1 MTATMHGWTP
11 FISMQNHYNLI
22 YREEEREMN
31 PYCAATGVAVSPWS
45 PLARGILAGS
55 YQGGFDQGSTA
66 RSQGRD
72 RSRTESLYRGE
83 MDFSI
88 AARNAEVAQ
97 KLGQTPAQIALAWM
111 LNKPVVCAPVVG
123 VSRIEQ
129 LDQLVEATSIQLSLD
144 DVGYLE
150 ELYRPVNNLLSIG
163 YS

>member
-1 MTATMHGWTP
+1 
-11 FISMQNHYNLI
+11 
-22 YREEEREMN
+22 
-31 PYCAATGVAVSPWS
+31 
-45 PLARGILAGS
+45 
-55 YQGGFDQGSTA
+55 
-66 RSQGRD
+66 
-72 RSRTESLYRGE
+72 

>member
-1 MTATMHGWTP
+1 MHRWTP

-31 PYCAATGVAVSPWS
+31 PYCATTGVAVSPWS

-66 RSQGRD
+66 RSRGRD

-88 AARNAEVAQ
+88 AERNAEVAR

-111 LNKPVVCAPVVG
+111 LNKPEVYAPVVG

-129 LDQLVEATSIQLSLD
+129 IDQLVEATNIQLSST

-150 ELYRPVNNLLSIG
+150 ELYQPVKNLLSIG